1 MVSRMRQ
8 RTEATAISPLPISV
22 RQACWLLGL
31 LCAAVVL
38 IALGG
43 EPVRLALRYERA
55 AVLAGEF
62 WRLVTGHLVHSS
74 AAHLLLNLAGLGL
87 VAGLFPKDYSL
98 GQWLLIAVASL
109 LCIDLGFVFYEPQLH
124 WYVGLS
130 GLLHGF
136 LAAGAVAWWRHE
148 TRLLALLLS
157 VIFVAKLVWEQVH
170 GSLPFSG
177 DMEVIV
183 DAHLYGAIG
192 GTLAALWIWC
202 RLQDW
207 SARPP
212 SL

>member
-8 RTEATAISPLPISV
+8 RTEATAISL

-31 LCAAVVL
+31 ICVAVLL

-43 EPVRLALRYERA
+43 EAVRLALRYERA
-55 AVLAGEF
+55 AVLAGES

-87 VAGLFPKDYSL
+87 VAGLFPRDYSL
-98 GQWLLIAVASL
+98 GQWLLIAASSL
-109 LCIDLGFVFYEPQLH
+109 ACVDLGFVFYEPQLQ

-130 GLLHGF
+130 GLLHGA

-148 TRLLALLLS
+148 TRLLALTLT
-157 VIFVAKLVWEQVH
+157 VIFAAKLVWEQTR
-170 GSLPFSG
+170 GALPFSD

-183 DAHLYGAIG
+183 DAHLYGALG
-192 GTLAALWIWC
+192 GALAALWIWF

>member
-1 MVSRMRQ
+1 MVSRMRHT
-8 RTEATAISPLPISV
+8 TETTAIS
-22 RQACWLLGL
+22 RREAYWLLGL
-31 LCAAVVL
+31 VGVAVVL
-38 IALGG
+38 IAAGG

-98 GQWLLIAVASL
+98 RQWLLIAALSVA
-109 LCIDLGFVFYEPQLH
+109 CIDLGFVFYEPQLQ

-130 GLLHGF
+130 GVLHGA

-157 VIFVAKLVWEQVH
+157 VIFGAKLAWEQVH
-170 GSLPFSG
+170 GALPFSG
-177 DMEVIV
+177 DMAVIV
-183 DAHLYGAIG
+183 DAHLYGAVG
-192 GTLAALWIWC
+192 GLLAGLLIQF

-207 SARPP
+207 WARPP